1 MPDPIQH
8 PGLPRLGPIDRS
20 PAGAS
25 SPAEGAAG
33 AQEHR
38 DFKSI
43 LLESLDEVN
52 RLQQE
57 AARGIEQLMTG
68 QNVSVAEV
76 FTAVRKADVA
86 FSLLMEIRNKLQDAY
101 RDLQQMRV

>member
-8 PGLPRLGPIDRS
+8 PGLPKVGQVGRPQ
-20 PAGAS
+20 PAAPTQVQGGAG
-25 SPAEGAAG
+25 E
-33 AQEHR
+33 R

-57 AARGIEQLMTG
+57 ASDGVQRLMTG
-68 QNVSVAEV
+68 EQVNVAEV
-76 FTAVRKADVA
+76 FATVRKADVA

-101 RDLQQMRV
+101 REIQQMRV